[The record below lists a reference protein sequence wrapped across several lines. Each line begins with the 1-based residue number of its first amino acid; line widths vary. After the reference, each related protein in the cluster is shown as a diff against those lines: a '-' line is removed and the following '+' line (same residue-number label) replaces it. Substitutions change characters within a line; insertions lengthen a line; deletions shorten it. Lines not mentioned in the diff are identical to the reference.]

1 MFNVFK
7 KKQEVKIH
15 EEVKK
20 TIEYFC
26 YEPLDMAWYIVK
38 YCLDHKIEINML
50 KLQKLLYYV
59 HVAILVE
66 RDGQSAIN
74 TKFKVTEYGT
84 YNEVVYREYRKYSS
98 DSLTSLP
105 IKEVYEFENGLL
117 TQKQVPYSIKF
128 NACDKVI
135 VDSVLNSYKDYTTFG
150 LAQKTR
156 SENPWVQ
163 TNQGSFIE
171 DCLLLSY
178 YKKNKDKIYGK
189 AIA

>member
-1 MFNVFK
+1 
-7 KKQEVKIH
+7 
-15 EEVKK
+15 
-20 TIEYFC
+20 
-26 YEPLDMAWYIVK
+26 MAWYIVK

-98 DSLTSLP
+98 DSLNSLP

-117 TQKQVPYSIKF
+117 TQ
-128 NACDKVI
+128 
-135 VDSVLNSYKDYTTFG
+135 
-150 LAQKTR
+150 
-156 SENPWVQ
+156 
-163 TNQGSFIE
+163 
-171 DCLLLSY
+171 
-178 YKKNKDKIYGK
+178 
-189 AIA
+189 